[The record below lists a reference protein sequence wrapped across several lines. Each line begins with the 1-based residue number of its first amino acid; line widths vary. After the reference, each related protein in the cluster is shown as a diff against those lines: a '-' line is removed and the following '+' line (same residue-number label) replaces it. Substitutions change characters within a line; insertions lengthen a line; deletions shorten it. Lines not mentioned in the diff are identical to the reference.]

1 MRRHSFGRHLLIPTL
16 ALSLLPSALAGGAAG
31 APMGPVSTAQVS
43 NDSDVLFMEIMT
55 MSNLTEI
62 LTSRLALQKSSNA
75 AVRAFAQQMIT
86 EHTRAQNELN
96 AIAALK
102 GVRLTDK
109 PGPDQRLLYNRLTTL
124 SGAAFDAAYKNVQ
137 VNSHALTLDL
147 IQTYRSIGR
156 DQQALAYAAKMQP
169 AVANHLAEAKTL
181 PGR

>member
-1 MRRHSFGRHLLIPTL
+1 
-16 ALSLLPSALAGGAAG
+16 
-31 APMGPVSTAQVS
+31 MGPVSTAQVS